1 MRDVLVLL
9 LMVLGLGVLITA
21 QVRLVFVL
29 VFFEKPRWRGL
40 LALLLPPL
48 APWLG
53 WRAGRRWNAGVW
65 LVAALIYVVGRGV
78 SFATE

>member
-1 MRDVLVLL
+1 MRDVIVLL
-9 LMVLGLGVLITA
+9 LMVLGLGILFTA

-48 APWLG
+48 APWFG

-65 LVAALIYVVGRGV
+65 LFAALLYAVGRGV
-78 SFATE
+78 SFASP

>member
-1 MRDVLVLL
+1 MRDVVVLL

-21 QVRLVFVL
+21 QLRLVFVL

-40 LALLLPPL
+40 LALLVPPL
-48 APWLG
+48 APWFG

-65 LVAALIYVVGRGV
+65 LFAAVIYALGRGL
-78 SFATE
+78 SLAAE

>member
-1 MRDVLVLL
+1 MRDVVVLL
-9 LMVLGLGVLITA
+9 LMLLGLGVLITA
-21 QVRLVFVL
+21 QVRLVCVL

-48 APWLG
+48 APWFG

-65 LVAALIYVVGRGV
+65 LVAAVLYAVGRGV
-78 SFATE
+78 SLASE